1 MQGMS
6 LKIIKAGVLDTIQ
19 DLGRY
24 RFQYLGINP
33 GGAMD
38 RFAAQVVNML
48 TGNDISEPVIELHF
62 PSSIFLFEQETMI
75 AVGGADFS
83 ATINGEDIPLWQ
95 PVIISKN
102 SILQFEKWKKGAR
115 CYLAI
120 REKLDIQKW
129 LGSYSTNI
137 KATTGGFNGRAL
149 QKNDE
154 ISLKERNEYK
164 CFLKDKD
171 FVILPWKADTLW
183 KETPIDRIAVVPG
196 NEWELLTKESRK
208 KIFRDHFVIGS
219 LADRMGYRL
228 QGTLIAKQNCELVSS
243 IVSFGTIQLLPNGE
257 LIVLMADHQTAGGY
271 PRIAYVASA
280 HLPLL
285 AQKQP
290 GDKIRFR
297 FTDQE
302 HAEELLFL
310 QQQHLLQLQDA
321 CKFRL
326 EEFYNTAHGGH

>member
-1 MQGMS
+1 MS

-24 RFQYLGINP
+24 GFQYLGINP

-48 TGNDISEPVIELHF
+48 VGNEVSQPVIELHF
-62 PSSIFLFEQETMI
+62 PASIYLFEQETMI

-95 PVIISKN
+95 PVIIAKN

-120 REKLDIQKW
+120 REKLNIEKW
-129 LGSYSTNI
+129 LGSGSTNI
-137 KATTGGFNGRAL
+137 KAASGGFNGRAF

-154 ISLKERNEYK
+154 IDLRERNDYK
-164 CFLKDKD
+164 CFLKEQD
-171 FVILPWKADTLW
+171 FVILPWKADILW
-183 KETPIDRIAVVPG
+183 KESPVDRIAIVPG

-208 KIFRDHFVIGS
+208 KIFKGLFVIGS

-228 QGTLIAKQNCELVSS
+228 QGTLTAKQNCELVSS

-257 LIVLMADHQTAGGY
+257 LIILMADHQTAGGY

-285 AQKQP
+285 AQKKP
-290 GDKIRFR
+290 GDKIQFR
-297 FTDQE
+297 FIDQE
-302 HAEELLFL
+302 EAEQLLFL
-310 QQQHLLQLQDA
+310 QNHHLLQLQNA

-326 EEFYNTAHGGH
+326 EEFYNTTHAGH

>member
-1 MQGMS
+1 MS

-24 RFQYLGINP
+24 GFQYLGINP

-48 TGNDISEPVIELHF
+48 VGSEVSEPVVELHF
-62 PSSIFLFEQETMI
+62 PSSIFLFEQESMI

-83 ATINGEDIPLWQ
+83 ATINGEDIPVWQ
-95 PVIISKN
+95 PVIIAKN

-120 REKLDIQKW
+120 REKLKIDKW
-129 LGSYSTNI
+129 LGSYSTNV
-137 KATTGGFNGRAL
+137 KAASGGFNGRAL

-154 ISLKERNEYK
+154 VSFKERSDYK

-171 FVILPWKADTLW
+171 FVILPWKADILW
-183 KETPIDRIAVVPG
+183 KESPVDRIAIVPG

-208 KIFRDHFVIGS
+208 KIFKDLFVIGS

-228 QGTLIAKQNCELVSS
+228 QGAVNAKQNCELVSS

-257 LIVLMADHQTAGGY
+257 LIILMADHQTAGGY
-271 PRIAYVASA
+271 PRIAHVASA

-285 AQKQP
+285 AQKKP
-290 GDKIRFR
+290 GDKIQFR
-297 FTDQE
+297 FIDQE
-302 HAEELLFL
+302 DAEELLLLQHHHL
-310 QQQHLLQLQDA
+310 QQLQNA

-326 EEFYNTAHGGH
+326 EEFYNTAHAGH

>member
-1 MQGMS
+1 MS

-24 RFQYLGINP
+24 GSQYLGINP

-48 TGNDISEPVIELHF
+48 TGNDGSQPVIELHF

-95 PVIISKN
+95 PVIIAKN
-102 SILQFEKWKKGAR
+102 SILQFEKWRKGAR

-120 REKLDIQKW
+120 KEKLNIQKW

-137 KATTGGFNGRAL
+137 KAASGGFNGRSL
-149 QKNDE
+149 QKNDA
-154 ISLKERNEYK
+154 ISFKEKNEYK

-171 FVILPWKADTLW
+171 FVILPWRADILW
-183 KETPIDRIAVVPG
+183 KETLIDRIAIVPG
-196 NEWELLTKESRK
+196 SEWELLTKESRK
-208 KIFRDHFVIGS
+208 KIFRDFFVIGS

-228 QGTLIAKQNCELVSS
+228 QGTLNAKQNCELVSS

-290 GDKIRFR
+290 GDKIHFR
-297 FTDQE
+297 FIDQE

-310 QQQHLLQLQDA
+310 QQQHLSQLQNA

-326 EEFYNTAHGGH
+326 EEFFSEKEN

>member
-1 MQGMS
+1 MS

-24 RFQYLGINP
+24 GFQYLGINP

-48 TGNDISEPVIELHF
+48 TGNDSSEPVFELHF
-62 PSSIFLFEQETMI
+62 HASIFLFEQEAMI
-75 AVGGADFS
+75 AVGGADFL
-83 ATINGEDIPLWQ
+83 ATINGEEIPLWQ
-95 PVIISKN
+95 PVIVAKN

-120 REKLDIQKW
+120 REKLDIPKW
-129 LGSYSTNI
+129 LGSYSTNL
-137 KATTGGFNGRAL
+137 KAASGGFNGRAL

-154 ISLKERNEYK
+154 VGFKERNDYK
-164 CFLKDKD
+164 CFLRDKD
-171 FVILPWKADTLW
+171 FVILPWKADILW
-183 KETPIDRIAVVPG
+183 KETTIDRIAIVPG

-208 KIFRDHFVIGS
+208 KIFKNFFVIGS

-228 QGTLIAKQNCELVSS
+228 NGSLPAKQNCELVSS
-243 IVSFGTIQLLPNGE
+243 IVSFGTIQLLPTGE
-257 LIVLMADHQTAGGY
+257 LIILMADHQTAGGY

-280 HLPLL
+280 HLPIL

-290 GDKIRFR
+290 GEKIFFR
-297 FTDQE
+297 FIEQE
-302 HAEELLFL
+302 QAEELLFL
-310 QQQHLLQLQDA
+310 QQQHLLQLQNA

-326 EEFYNTAHGGH
+326 EEFYHTSHAGH

>member
-1 MQGMS
+1 MS
-6 LKIIKAGVLDTIQ
+6 IKIIKAGVLDTIQ

-24 RFQYLGINP
+24 GCQYLGINP

-48 TGNDISEPVIELHF
+48 TGNDNSEPVIELHF
-62 PSSIFLFEQETMI
+62 PSSIFLFEQEAMI

-95 PVIISKN
+95 PVIIAKN
-102 SILQFEKWKKGAR
+102 SVLQFEKWKKGAR

-120 REKLDIQKW
+120 KEKLNIEKW

-137 KATTGGFNGRAL
+137 KAVSGGFNGRAL

-154 ISLKERNEYK
+154 LGFKERNDYK
-164 CFLKDKD
+164 CFLKDQD
-171 FVILPWKADTLW
+171 FIILPWKADILW
-183 KETPIDRIAVVPG
+183 KETLIDRIAIVPG
-196 NEWELLTKESRK
+196 NEWELLTNESRK
-208 KIFRDHFVIGS
+208 KIFRDPFVIGS

-228 QGTLIAKQNCELVSS
+228 QGRLAANQNCELVSS

-257 LIVLMADHQTAGGY
+257 LIILMADHQTAGGY

-280 HLPLL
+280 HLPVL

-290 GDKIRFR
+290 GDKIFFR
-297 FTDQE
+297 FTEQE
-302 HAEELLFL
+302 HAGELLCL
-310 QQQHLLQLQDA
+310 QQQHLLQLQNA

-326 EEFYNTAHGGH
+326 EEFYYAGHAHN